1 MMQHAN
7 IEEKRNSYRSIL
19 KATMLIGGS
28 SALNMLIGMVRTK
41 FAAILIGPAG
51 IGLIALYSQAS
62 HLVYTASSFG
72 LGRSGVRQVAEAVAT
87 NDDERIAR
95 TVTTLRRTVWL
106 SGSFGMLAMFVFSG
120 PISRITFN
128 SSDYVFAT
136 ASLGIIILLTA
147 ITSGQACILQGARR
161 ISDLAKISII
171 SAVAGTLSSLPCF
184 YFFGN
189 DGIIPSLILTG
200 CTSLAASWW
209 FARKLKIKKI
219 NLSWTESRSEAKQ
232 MLSLGFGL
240 MAASLVS
247 LLSNYLIQI
256 LIVRQFNLEGAGICQ
271 AALSLSLV
279 FVSFVLGSMGADFY
293 PRLTA
298 KSTDNLAMQHMINEQ
313 LGISISMALP
323 GLALMLVFSP
333 YVIKLFYSASFIE
346 AIPILRW
353 CCLGMLGRVLSWP
366 LGFLVMAKGYGK
378 LYFFTELVSA
388 LSRIIAVLVLTKYF
402 GMSGVGMA
410 LVVQNVSY
418 TVLMLFVMKNIIGS
432 TLSHEIAVQSL
443 ISIASLS
450 AIMINIEFNTNTASS
465 LIFNIIILFVIILSC
480 SKNILKN
487 SDISIKK
494 LIPEKF
500 F

>member
-1 MMQHAN
+1 MKN
-7 IEEKRNSYRSIL
+7 LDKKEKSNSYRSIL
-19 KATMLIGGS
+19 KSTMLIGGS

-41 FAAILIGPAG
+41 FAAIIIGPSG
-51 IGLIALYSQAS
+51 IGLIALYSQVS
-62 HLVYTASSFG
+62 NLVYTASSFG

-87 NDDERIAR
+87 NDDESVAR

-106 SGSFGMLAMFVFSG
+106 SGSFGMLAMFIFSG

-171 SAVAGTLSSLPCF
+171 SAVAGTVISLPC
-184 YFFGN
+184 YYYLGTN
-189 DGIIPSLILTG
+189 GIIPSLILTG
-200 CTSLAASWW
+200 CTSLATSWW
-209 FARKLKIKKI
+209 FARKFKIKKI
-219 NLSWTESRSEAKQ
+219 SLSWQASRFEAKQ
-232 MLSLGFGL
+232 LLSFGLGL
-240 MAASLVS
+240 MAASLVT
-247 LLSNYLIQI
+247 LFSNYLIQV
-256 LIVRQFNLEGAGICQ
+256 LIVRQFSLEGAGICQ

-298 KSTDNLAMQHMINEQ
+298 KSADNSAMRQMINEQ
-313 LGISISMALP
+313 LGISMSMALP

-333 YVIKLFYSASFIE
+333 FVIKTFYSASFVE

-366 LGFLVMAKGYGK
+366 LGYLVMAKGYGR
-378 LYFFTELVSA
+378 LYFLTELVSA
-388 LSRIIAVLVLTKYF
+388 LSRIIAVFVLTKYF
-402 GMSGVGMA
+402 GMIGVGMA

-418 TVLMLFVMKNIIGS
+418 TVLMLFVMKNIIGE
-432 TLSHEIAVQSL
+432 TLSNEIALQSL
-443 ISIASLS
+443 FSIAALS
-450 AIMINIEFNTNTASS
+450 AIMINIEFNTNHVSS
-465 LIFNIIILFVIILSC
+465 LIFNIIILFAIILSC

-487 SDISIKK
+487 SDIRIKK
-494 LIPEKF
+494 LIPEKIF
-500 F
+500 